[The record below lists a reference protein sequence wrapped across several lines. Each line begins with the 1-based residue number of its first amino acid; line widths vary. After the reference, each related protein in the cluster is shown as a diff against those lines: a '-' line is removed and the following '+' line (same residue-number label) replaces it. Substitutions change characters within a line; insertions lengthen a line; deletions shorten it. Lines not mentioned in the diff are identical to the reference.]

1 MKAFAT
7 GLIGV
12 VCLLTCSG
20 FALAETG
27 TTIPS
32 LPSPWNLAGA
42 VQYALDNNPRT
53 LIALK
58 RFEGAEATAA
68 SAYSH
73 SLPVVQLSAEYS
85 QTDNPMYSFGN
96 ILNQGAFDDTIDFND
111 PGRTDDLQLR
121 AGIRYRIYDGG
132 RIQSG
137 TEAARAAS
145 EAADKDLSVTH
156 HQLAFEVVKS
166 YHTILQA
173 REMVQ
178 VRKSAIEAIEAS
190 LTVGKARY
198 DAGDLLREDLLNLE
212 LQKARAMEEGIRA
225 EHRLQLTNQIFWNL
239 LGIENYTELPLPSAD
254 TIQELPQTLDF
265 EKRQELQAID
275 RRIEAA
281 RATLEGSRSGN
292 LPTIDTFA
300 HYQLDHGMVLE
311 ESGDSWMAGVRLD
324 YTLYDGA
331 RTEHDTVTAK
341 AQLKESEAERERL
354 RLALSLELQRGIIMH
369 NQSLEKLQVTEKMVE
384 VARESATLSRLRF
397 QEGVILA
404 MDLIDMEMRLTDALA
419 RRASARTEN
428 AIAIANLLRATGNS
442 QYPAGNKF

>member
-7 GLIGV
+7 RLLGV
-12 VCLLTCSG
+12 VCLLTSSG
-20 FALAETG
+20 FALADTG
-27 TTIPS
+27 KAPPP

-53 LIALK
+53 HIALK
-58 RFEGAEATAA
+58 RLEGAQAKARSA
-68 SAYSH
+68 STH
-73 SLPVVQLSAEYS
+73 SLPVVSLSAEYS

-96 ILNQGAFDDTIDFND
+96 ILNQGAFDNTIDFND
-111 PGRTDDLQLR
+111 PGRTDDLQLI
-121 AGIRYRIYDGG
+121 AGIRYRLYDGG

-137 TEAARAAS
+137 TEAARATSMAV
-145 EAADKDLSVTH
+145 DKDLAVTH
-156 HQLAFEVVKS
+156 QQLAFEVVKS

-178 VRKSAIEAIEAS
+178 VRKSAIEAIDAS

-212 LQKARAMEEGIRA
+212 LQKARAVEEGIRA
-225 EHRLQLTNQIFWNL
+225 EHRLQLTNQIFWNI
-239 LGIENYTELPLPSAD
+239 LGIENYTELPLPTTD
-254 TIQELPQTLDF
+254 TSQELPQTMNYD
-265 EKRQELQAID
+265 KRQELQAID

-281 RATLEGSRSGN
+281 RAALEASRSGN

-300 HYQLDHGMVLE
+300 QYRLDHGMILD

-341 AQLKESEAERERL
+341 AQLMESEAERDRL

-384 VARESATLSRLRF
+384 VAKESAKLSRLRF

-404 MDLIDMEMRLTDALA
+404 MNLIDMEMRLTDALA

-428 AIAIANLLRATGNS
+428 SIAIANLLRVTGNN
-442 QYPAGNKF
+442 QYPTGK